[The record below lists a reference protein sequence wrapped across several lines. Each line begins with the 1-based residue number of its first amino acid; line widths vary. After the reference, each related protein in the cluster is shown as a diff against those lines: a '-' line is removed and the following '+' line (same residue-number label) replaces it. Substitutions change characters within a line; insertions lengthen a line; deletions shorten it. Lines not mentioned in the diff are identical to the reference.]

1 MDYSPLN
8 SPVQITGMGSRFLLQ
23 GIFPSQESTPGLT
36 HWRQILYQLSNKGSP
51 RILEWVV
58 YHSAVGLPDP
68 GIELGSPPLQVN
80 SLPTELSGSP

>member
-8 SPVQITGMGSRFLLQ
+8 SPVQNTGMGSRFLLQ